1 MFNWIVRYS
10 LHNRL
15 FVLAVAAL
23 LMVYGAMTAWRTPV
37 DVFPDL
43 NKPLVTVLTEAG
55 GMAPEEVEQLVTFP
69 IETALNGMPGVTR
82 VRSTSGVGLS
92 ILYAEFDWGT
102 DIYRNRQ
109 LVAERLALVREQLPG
124 DITPVMGPVSSI
136 MGEVMLIALPLQ
148 AGDGKT
154 PLVPSGD
161 RAPYPATAGP
171 HVTTPMAAREYADF
185 VLRPRLLSIPGVS
198 QVIPIGGEVRTLRVA
213 PDTARMAQFGVS
225 LTQLEQALKGYAGNA
240 GGGFIDLNSREYLI
254 RHLGRSTRPEDLAG
268 IAVAW
273 KNGRAILLEQVAQV
287 GFAAGL
293 KRGDAGYN
301 GAPAVVVSVQK
312 QPDADTV
319 KLSAQIESALDELK
333 AGLPKGLAAPKVLF
347 RQADFIKASI
357 GNVAEALRDGAIM
370 VAIVL
375 FAFLLSARTT
385 IISLTAIP
393 LSLAVTAL
401 VFQWLGQSINVMTL
415 GGLAIAIG
423 ELVDD
428 AVVGVENILR
438 RLRQNRSAA
447 QPLPAFE
454 VVQRASVEVR
464 SGILYATI
472 IVVLVFVPLF
482 ALPGIE
488 GRLFTPLGIAYIV
501 SILAS
506 MLVSMTVTPVLCYYL
521 LPKMKA
527 LDHGDSKLVAWL
539 KRMDG
544 RLLAWSFGHARTLLV
559 IAALAVAGAAAS
571 VPFMQRLF
579 LPPFNEGSLVL
590 ALVLNPG
597 TSLAESNRI
606 GAVAEGL
613 IGEVPEVLQ
622 VGRRTGRAELDEHAE
637 GVHSA
642 EIDVDLKRSERS
654 REEIMADIRN
664 KLAVLPA
671 QVAIGQPISH
681 RLDHLLSG
689 VRAQIAL
696 KIYGDDTDTLRGLAE
711 SMRAQLA
718 QVPGLVDLTVEK
730 QVLIPQITVRLDHRK
745 AAQAGLA
752 PGEAIRVLQALTDG
766 AHGAQIVDGAR
777 RYELVLR
784 LPDNQRSPQDLARTL
799 IDTPA
804 GRLPVSA
811 IASVE
816 ETDGPNQI
824 GRENGR
830 RRIVV
835 YANTDGGDMG
845 RVVGDIR
852 ALIAKQQLQ
861 NPTTGT
867 FVSLEGQFQAQEQAT
882 TLIAGLSLVSLAM
895 MFLVLYSRY
904 QSAVLAAIIMA
915 NIPLALIGS
924 VVAMWLAGV
933 RLSVASMVGFITL
946 AGIATRNGILKISH
960 YINLCKF
967 EGETF
972 GQPMIVRGS
981 LERLTPVLMTAL
993 VAAFALTPLLL
1004 AADAPGKEI
1013 LHPVAVVIFGG
1024 LVSSTLLD
1032 TLLTPV
1038 LFWLFGRKPTERLLA
1053 EEANTPALPEARE
1066 AY

>member
-1 MFNWIVRYS
+1 MFNWIVRNS

-23 LMVYGAMTAWRTPV
+23 LLVYGAITAWRTPV

-69 IETALNGMPGVTR
+69 LETALNGMPGVTR

-92 ILYAEFDWGT
+92 ILYAEFDWET

-109 LVAERLALVREQLPG
+109 LVAERLGLVREQLPAG
-124 DITPVMGPVSSI
+124 ITPVMGPVSSI
-136 MGEVMLIALPLQ
+136 MGEVMLIALPLS
-148 AGDGKT
+148 AGDGK
-154 PLVPSGD
+154 
-161 RAPYPATAGP
+161 AAAA
-171 HVTTPMAAREYADF
+171 TPMQAREYADF

-198 QVIPIGGEVRTLRVA
+198 QVIPIGGEVRQLRVE
-213 PDTARMAQFGVS
+213 PDTARMAQFGVT
-225 LTQLEQALKGYAGNA
+225 LTQIEQALRGFAGNA
-240 GGGFIDLNSREYLI
+240 GGGFIDLNSREFLI
-254 RHLGRSTRPEDLAG
+254 RHIGRTSRVEDLQG
-268 IAVAW
+268 VAVAW
-273 KNGRAILLEQVAQV
+273 KDGRAILLEQVANV
-287 GFAAGL
+287 RFAAAM

-301 GAPAVVVSVQK
+301 GAPAVIVSVQK
-312 QPDADTV
+312 QPAADTV
-319 KLSAQIESALDELK
+319 KITHAIEGALADLK
-333 AGLPKGLAAPKVLF
+333 QGLPAGLAPPKVLF
-347 RQADFIKASI
+347 RQADFIEASI
-357 GNVAEALRDGAIM
+357 GNVTEALRDGAIM

-385 IISLTAIP
+385 LISLVAIP

-401 VFQWLGQSINVMTL
+401 VFRLLDQSINVMTL

-428 AVVGVENILR
+428 AVVDVENILR
-438 RLRQNRSAA
+438 RLKQNRALSN
-447 QPLPAFE
+447 PLSTLE
-454 VVQRASVEVR
+454 VVRRASVEVR
-464 SGILYATI
+464 SGIVYATA

-501 SILAS
+501 SVLAS
-506 MLVSMTVTPVLCYYL
+506 MLVSMTVTPVLSLYL
-521 LPKMKA
+521 LPRMKR
-527 LDHGDSKLVAWL
+527 LDHGDSKLVSWL
-539 KRMDG
+539 KRWDTKV
-544 RLLAWSFGHARTLLV
+544 LAWSFPRARSLM
-559 IAALAVAGAAAS
+559 AGAVVAVVVASAS
-571 VPFMQRLF
+571 VPFFPRAF
-579 LPPFNEGSLVL
+579 LPAFNEGSLVL
-590 ALVLNPG
+590 GMVFNPG
-597 TSLAESNRI
+597 TALAEANRM
-606 GAVAEGL
+606 GALAETL
-613 IGEVPEVLQ
+613 IAEVPEVTQ

-642 EIDVDLKRSERS
+642 EIDVDLKRSS
-654 REEIMADIRN
+654 RDREAVMADIRAR
-664 KLAVLPA
+664 LAVLPA

-696 KIYGDDTDTLRGLAE
+696 KIFGDDTDTLRGLAE
-711 SMRAQLA
+711 QMRQGLSG
-718 QVPGLVDLTVEK
+718 VPGLVDLTVEK

-745 AAQAGLA
+745 AAQVGLS

-766 AHGAQIVDGAR
+766 AHGAQIVEGMR

-784 LPDNQRSPQDLARTL
+784 LPDGKRSPQDLERAL

-804 GRLPVSA
+804 GQIPVSA
-811 IASVE
+811 IATVR

-835 YANTDGGDMG
+835 YANTDGSDMG
-845 RVVGDIR
+845 RIITDIR
-852 ALIAKQQLQ
+852 AVMGKTVL
-861 NPTTGT
+861 PPGT
-867 FVSLEGQFQAQEQAT
+867 FLSLEGQFQAQEQAMQ
-882 TLIAGLSLVSLAM
+882 LIVGLSLISLTM
-895 MFLVLYSRY
+895 IFLVLYMRY
-904 QSAVLAAIIMA
+904 QSAVLATIIMA

-924 VVAMWLAGV
+924 VAAMWLAGV
-933 RLSVASMVGFITL
+933 SLSVASMVGFITL
-946 AGIATRNGILKISH
+946 AGIATRNGILKVSH

-972 GQPMIVRGS
+972 GQTMIVRGS

-1038 LFWLFGRKPTERLLA
+1038 MFWLFGENATRRLIETSTETEA
-1053 EEANTPALPEARE
+1053 EAPGQE

>member
-15 FVLAVAAL
+15 FVLAFAAL
-23 LMVYGAMTAWRTPV
+23 LLAYGAITAWRTPV

-43 NKPLVTVLTEAG
+43 NKPLVTILTEAG
-55 GMAPEEVEQLVTFP
+55 GMAPEEVEQLVSFP

-92 ILYAEFDWGT
+92 VVYAEFDWGT

-109 LVAERLALVREQLPG
+109 LVGERLAQLRGQLPG

-148 AGDGKT
+148 VGEGAA
-154 PLVPSGD
+154 S
-161 RAPYPATAGP
+161 
-171 HVTTPMAAREYADF
+171 PMQAREYADF
-185 VLRPRLLSIPGVS
+185 VLRPRLLGIAGVS
-198 QVIPIGGEVRTLRVA
+198 QVIPIGGEVRQLRVE
-213 PDTARMAQFGVS
+213 PDPARMAQLGITLSQV
-225 LTQLEQALKGYAGNA
+225 EQALRGFAGNA

-254 RHLGRSTRPEDLAG
+254 RHLGRTNRLEHLQGMAVGWKDGRP
-268 IAVAW
+268 V
-273 KNGRAILLEQVAQV
+273 LLQQVAQV
-287 GFAAGL
+287 RFAAAL
-293 KRGDAGYN
+293 KRGDAGYK
-301 GAPAVVVSVQK
+301 GAPAVIVSVQK
-312 QPDADTV
+312 QPAADTV
-319 KLSAQIESALDELK
+319 KLTQQIEQALGELK

-347 RQADFIKASI
+347 RQADFIQASI
-357 GNVAEALRDGAIM
+357 GNVTEALRDGAVM

-385 IISLTAIP
+385 LISLLAIP

-401 VFQWLGQSINVMTL
+401 VFRLLDQSINVMTL

-428 AVVGVENILR
+428 AVVDVENILR
-438 RLRQNRSAA
+438 RLKENRLLSAPR
-447 QPLPAFE
+447 PLLE
-454 VVQRASVEVR
+454 VVRQASVEVR
-464 SGILYATI
+464 SGIVYATV

-488 GRLFTPLGIAYIV
+488 GRLFAPLGIAYIV

-506 MLVSMTVTPVLCYYL
+506 MLVSMTVTPVLCTYL
-521 LPKMKA
+521 LPGMKR
-527 LDHGDSKLVAWL
+527 LDHGDSPLVAKL
-539 KRMDG
+539 KAWDA
-544 RLLAWSFGHARTLLV
+544 RLLTWSFPRARLLIGTSV
-559 IAALAVAGAAAS
+559 VAVVLAAVS
-571 VPFMQRLF
+571 VPFFARAF
-579 LPPFNEGSLVL
+579 LPAFNEGSLVL
-590 ALVLNPG
+590 SLMFNPG
-597 TSLAESNRI
+597 TSLSEANRMGSLAEQ
-606 GAVAEGL
+606 L
-613 IGEVPEVLQ
+613 IGQVPEVTQ

-642 EIDVDLKRSERS
+642 EIDVDLRRNGKPVD
-654 REEIMADIRN
+654 REAVMAQIRAQ
-664 KLAVLPA
+664 LASLPA

-711 SMRAQLA
+711 QMRGKLA
-718 QVPGLVDLTVEK
+718 AVNGLVDLTVEK
-730 QVLIPQITVRLDHRK
+730 QVLIPQIMVRIDQDRL
-745 AAQAGLA
+745 AQTGLP
-752 PGEAIRVLQALTDG
+752 PGEAVRMLQALTDG
-766 AHGAQIVDGAR
+766 AHGAQIVDGPR

-784 LPDNQRSPQDLARTL
+784 LPDDQRSPQDLARTL
-799 IDTPA
+799 VDTPA
-804 GRLPVSA
+804 GRLPVSSFA
-811 IASVE
+811 TVE
-816 ETDGPNQI
+816 EADGPNQI

-835 YANTDGGDMG
+835 YANTDGSDMG
-845 RVVGDIR
+845 RVVADIR
-852 ALIAKQQLQ
+852 KIIADTPL
-861 NPTTGT
+861 PTGS
-867 FVSLEGQFQAQEQAT
+867 FISLEGQFQAQEQAT
-882 TLIAGLSLVSLAM
+882 SQIIGLSLISLAM

-904 QSAVLAAIIMA
+904 RSAVLAGVIMA

-924 VVAMWLAGV
+924 VVAMWLSGV
-933 RLSVASMVGFITL
+933 TLSVATMVGFITL

-960 YINLCKF
+960 YINLCRF

-972 GQPMIVRGS
+972 SQAMVVRGS

-1004 AADAPGKEI
+1004 AGDAPGKEI

-1032 TLLTPV
+1032 TLLTP
-1038 LFWLFGRKPTERLLA
+1038 LLYWLFGRKPTERLLRESDEAVA
-1053 EEANTPALPEARE
+1053 EPQARE
-1066 AY
+1066 AF